1 MNWLDIVIIALM
13 VFLMVRGIFRGFVRE
28 IGSLA
33 GVVVGIILAN
43 MYQPK
48 VTSLLKGWLGAH
60 DYLPLV
66 GYALIFLV
74 VVVAFNLAGY
84 GLKLIL
90 QKALLGWAD
99 RTLGV
104 GLALVK
110 GIVIVYLG
118 IALLTHFVPEKNPNI
133 ADSKLVPIIVSSYKY
148 MANMISPSLYEQW
161 KKKLLP

>member
-1 MNWLDIVIIALM
+1 MNWLDIVIIAIM
-13 VFLMVRGIFRGFVRE
+13 VFLIVRGIFRGFVRE
-28 IGSLA
+28 VGSLA

-43 MYQPK
+43 IYQPK
-48 VTSLLKGWLGAH
+48 LTSVLKGWLGSH

-66 GYALIFLV
+66 SYALIFLAV
-74 VVVAFNLAGY
+74 VVVFNLAGY
-84 GLKLIL
+84 GLKLLL

-110 GIVIVYLG
+110 GIIIIYLG
-118 IALLTHFVPEKNPNI
+118 IALLTHFVPERNPNI
-133 ADSKLVPIIVSSYKY
+133 AESKLVPLIVSSYKY
-148 MANMISPSLYEQW
+148 MADMISPSLYEQW